1 MNNLFL
7 KVKNAEAVELAL
19 VPLLDFNT
27 FKSALI
33 EKTIGSSDTH
43 ILSLFAKQNSL
54 SEATQFTLY
63 AILGCKSEHKI
74 LITSTG
80 IGYEY
85 PTLSNDLSQVSWFE
99 REIAE
104 QYGIIPIGHPWLK
117 PIRFHRSWHIGHD
130 AWDRKETDPID
141 PCVTDYFTMDG
152 EETHEVAVG
161 PVHAGVIEPGHFR
174 FQCMGEDVY
183 HLEISLG
190 YQHRAIEKLLIGGPT
205 IASQHIL
212 ETTAGDSSIAHA
224 LSYTSIIEGLSKT
237 QQPNGST
244 NALPVL
250 KAILLELERI
260 ANHVGDL
267 GALAGDV
274 AYLPTMSYCGRIRG
288 EYLNMT
294 AELAGN
300 RFGRSILLP
309 FGSRQGITVQQAEK
323 ILTWARSVKADLD
336 NALELLFDEPS
347 ALDRFENTGIVPPE
361 AARGIGL
368 TGSAGRASGI
378 SNDARCDYP
387 LPALGNCYEGHQAI
401 TNDSGDVYSRALI
414 RYKELEASHKLLFS
428 LLEKLIADGKGLDP
442 ATEHLCSQ
450 PELKPQSIVVA
461 VTEAW
466 RGELVHVAITDESGK
481 FARYKIVDPSFRNW
495 FGLAYA
501 LRNEQISNFPICN
514 KSFNLSYCGTDL

>member
-1 MNNLFL
+1 MNNLFIET
-7 KVKNAEAVELAL
+7 KNATAIKLAEI
-19 VPLLDFNT
+19 PLLNYDA
-27 FKSALI
+27 FKGALL
-33 EKTIGSSDTH
+33 EATKEDARH
-43 ILSLFAKQNSL
+43 IISLFVKQNPIS
-54 SEATQFTLY
+54 APTQFTLY
-63 AILGCKSEHKI
+63 AIIGDKEKHAFLV
-74 LITSTG
+74 TSTG
-80 IGYEY
+80 VGYEY
-85 PTLSNDLSQVSWFE
+85 PSLSNDLSQLSWFE

-104 QYGIIPIGHPWLK
+104 QYGIVPQGHPWLK

-130 AWDRKETDPID
+130 AWNRKETDPID

-190 YQHRAIEKLLIGGPT
+190 YQHRAVEKLLMNGPT
-205 IASQHIL
+205 LASQHIL

-224 LSYTSIIEGLSKT
+224 LSYTSAIEALSSKQSKPSKARAT
-237 QQPNGST
+237 LN
-244 NALPVL
+244 
-250 KAILLELERI
+250 AILLELERI

-309 FGSRQGITVQQAEK
+309 FGSRLGMNVAQAEK
-323 ILTWARSVKADLD
+323 ILAWAKTVKADLD
-336 NALELLFDEPS
+336 NALKLLFDEPS
-347 ALDRFENTGIVPPE
+347 ALDRLENTGIVPTE
-361 AARGIGL
+361 AAKEIGL

-378 SNDARCDYP
+378 ANDARVDYP
-387 LPALGNCYEGHQAI
+387 LPALGNSYDGYTAI
-401 TNDSGDVYSRALI
+401 TNLSGDVFSRALI
-414 RYKELEASHKLLFS
+414 RYKELEASHNIIFKLLEEFIAEGKS
-428 LLEKLIADGKGLDP
+428 LDAQTDYLTALSELAADSM
-442 ATEHLCSQ
+442 AIS
-450 PELKPQSIVVA
+450 

-466 RGELVHVAITDESGK
+466 RGELVHVAITNENGR
-481 FARYKIVDPSFRNW
+481 FARYKITDPSFRNW

>member
-1 MNNLFL
+1 MSDLFIE
-7 KVKNAEAVELAL
+7 VKNATAIKLATI
-19 VPLLDFNT
+19 PLLSYDA

-33 EKTIGSSDTH
+33 ESTKDDTHH
-43 ILSLFAKQNSL
+43 ILSLFVKQNPISA
-54 SEATQFTLY
+54 STQFNLY
-63 AILGCKSEHKI
+63 AVIGDKTKHSILV
-74 LITSTG
+74 TSTG

-85 PTLSNDLSQVSWFE
+85 PSLSNDLSQLSWFE

-104 QYGIIPIGHPWLK
+104 QYGIVPLGHPWLK

-130 AWDRKETDPID
+130 AWGRKDTDPID
-141 PCVTDYFTMDG
+141 PCVTDYFTMNG

-190 YQHRAIEKLLIGGPT
+190 YQHRGVEKLLMGGPT
-205 IASQHIL
+205 LAAQHIL

-224 LSYTSIIEGLSKT
+224 LNYTSVIE
-237 QQPNGST
+237 
-244 NALPVL
+244 ALATKKEDVEVSSAVL

-309 FGSRQGITVQQAEK
+309 FGSRLGMTVPQAEK
-323 ILTWARSVKADLD
+323 LLAWAKTVKADLD

-347 ALDRFENTGIVPPE
+347 ALDRFENTGIVPTE
-361 AARGIGL
+361 AAKGIGL
-368 TGSAGRASGI
+368 TGSAGRASGLA
-378 SNDARCDYP
+378 NDARCDYP
-387 LPALGNCYEGHQAI
+387 LPALGECYANHEAI
-401 TNDSGDVYSRALI
+401 SNPTGDVYSRALI
-414 RYKELEASHKLLFS
+414 RYKELEVSHKIIFN
-428 LLEKLIADGKGLDP
+428 LLEKFISDGKALD
-442 ATEHLCSQ
+442 ATTKYLTT
-450 PELKPQSIVVA
+450 LPQLDSESMVIA

-466 RGELVHVAITDESGK
+466 RGELVHVGITDENGK
-481 FARYKIVDPSFRNW
+481 FARYKITDPSFRNW

>member
-1 MNNLFL
+1 MSNLFIE
-7 KVKNAEAVELAL
+7 VKNATATKLADI
-19 VPLLDFNT
+19 PLLSYDA
-27 FKSALI
+27 FKNALI
-33 EKTIGSSDTH
+33 DTTKDDARH
-43 ILSLFAKQNSL
+43 ILSLFAKQNPISA
-54 SEATQFTLY
+54 ETQFNLY
-63 AILGCKSEHKI
+63 AVIGDKANHSL
-74 LITSTG
+74 LVTSTG

-85 PTLSNDLSQVSWFE
+85 PSLSNDLSEVSWFE

-104 QYGIIPIGHPWLK
+104 QYGIVPQGHPWLK

-130 AWDRKETDPID
+130 AWNRNENDPID

-190 YQHRAIEKLLIGGPT
+190 YQHRGVEKLLMNGPSL
-205 IASQHIL
+205 ASQHIL
-212 ETTAGDSSIAHA
+212 ETTAGDSSIAHT
-224 LSYTSIIEGLSKT
+224 LNYTSIIE
-237 QQPNGST
+237 
-244 NALPVL
+244 ALAIEKATVDSSSATL
-250 KAILLELERI
+250 KAVLLELERI

-300 RFGRSILLP
+300 RFGRNILLP
-309 FGSRQGITVQQAEK
+309 FGSRLGMTVPQAEK
-323 ILTWARSVKADLD
+323 ILAWAKTVKADLD
-336 NALELLFDEPS
+336 NALELLFEEPS
-347 ALDRFENTGIVPPE
+347 ALDRFENTGIVPTE
-361 AARGIGL
+361 AAKGIGL

-378 SNDARCDYP
+378 ANDARCDYP
-387 LPALGNCYEGHQAI
+387 LPALGDCYAKHEAI
-401 TNDSGDVYSRALI
+401 SNPTGDVHSRALI
-414 RYKELEASHKLLFS
+414 RYKELEASHKLIFE
-428 LLEKLIADGKGLDP
+428 LLEKFITNGKALEATPKYLTTLPQLD
-442 ATEHLCSQ
+442 TDSMV
-450 PELKPQSIVVA
+450 IA

-466 RGELVHVAITDESGK
+466 RGELIHVGITDENGK